1 MSTTPTPRTG
11 DARPARIINRGQAF
25 MLSQA
30 AHAVERL
37 AASLEALADPAS
49 PRCWQLASQLIGEH
63 AAELARLG
71 DVIREASGEAAEIDA
86 AVAEFKSRK
95 R

>member
-1 MSTTPTPRTG
+1 MSNTPTPRTG
-11 DARPARIINRGQAF
+11 DDRPARIINRGQAF

-30 AHAVERL
+30 AHAVER
-37 AASLEALADPAS
+37 AAANLEALADPAS
-49 PRCWQLASQLIGEH
+49 PRCWELACALIVEQ

-71 DVIREASGEAAEIDA
+71 DTIREASGEAAEIDA
-86 AVAEFKSRK
+86 AVADFKARH

>member
-1 MSTTPTPRTG
+1 MDTQQTPRTG
-11 DARPARIINRGQAF
+11 DERPARIINRGQAF

-30 AHAVERL
+30 AHAVER
-37 AASLEALADPAS
+37 AAANLEALGDPAS
-49 PRCWQLASQLIGEH
+49 PRCWDLACALIVEQ

-71 DVIREASGEAAEIDA
+71 DVIREASGEAAEVDA
-86 AVAEFKSRK
+86 AVADFKARA

>member
-1 MSTTPTPRTG
+1 
-11 DARPARIINRGQAF
+11 

-30 AHAVERL
+30 AHAVER
-37 AASLEALADPAS
+37 AAANLDALGDPAS
-49 PRCWQLASQLIGEH
+49 PRCWELACALITEQ

-71 DVIREASGEAAEIDA
+71 DVIREASGEAAEVDA
-86 AVAEFKSRK
+86 ALAHFKARA